1 MSIHWYRLIV
11 STYYYR
17 IGTVCIKSVLRRTC
31 FYLHTIFY
39 IGVQIYHR
47 NSGNE
52 ILESDKN
59 LEQVGFEVAIGDGDE
74 II

>member
-1 MSIHWYRLIV
+1 M
-11 STYYYR
+11 
-17 IGTVCIKSVLRRTC
+17 CIKSVLRRTC

-39 IGVQIYHR
+39 IGVKIYHR